1 MGLGFSDG
9 FKPQEDVV
17 YCYGR
22 ITWIDGKCQLFTQK
36 GKDLK
41 SAYHSTYNSMS
52 MVIYYGQ
59 DLIDKVELSNEYLPS
74 T

>member
-9 FKPQEDVV
+9 FKPDDEV

-22 ITWIDGKCQLFTQK
+22 IIWKDGSCQLFTQK

-41 SAYHSTYNSMS
+41 NAFHNTYNSMS
-52 MVIYYGQ
+52 MQIHFGM
-59 DLIDKVELSNEYLPS
+59 DLIDKVEVSSEYLPS